1 MLTTFLQFYAAAT
14 LGTSDIQALP
24 GAPGEIPKVE
34 PIITY
39 EDTLPAS
46 AIPVKKP
53 YAVAPIIEASGAII
67 VDFDSG
73 AILYEKN
80 SNEKLQI
87 ASITKLMTVIVALEE
102 GNLDDNVYVSKKAAQ
117 TEGSKVWLLSGEEIK
132 LRSLLYAALI
142 HSGND
147 AAVAIAEH
155 IAGDVPT
162 FVKKMNDKAKELK
175 LYSTHYE
182 NPIGFDSQNNY
193 STVYDL
199 GLLARYAYRKPLI
212 RDAVGRSS
220 MTVAST
226 DGGITHDLASTNK
239 LLDSFLNV
247 LGLKTGHTEA
257 AGLCFVSIVENDNG
271 HKIITVVLN
280 SPARFTETKILASW
294 TFDSYIW

>member
-14 LGTSDIQALP
+14 LGTSNVQA
-24 GAPGEIPKVE
+24 APGNPGEM
-34 PIITY
+34 PIIAY

-46 AIPVKKP
+46 AIPVKKA
-53 YAVAPIIEASGAII
+53 YAAEPIVEAEGIII

-80 SNEKLQI
+80 ANTKLQI
-87 ASITKLMTVIVALEE
+87 ASITKLMTAIVALEE
-102 GNLDDNVYVSKKAAQ
+102 GNLDDNVYVSRKAAK

-132 LRSLLYAALI
+132 LQSLLYAALI

-162 FVKKMNDKAKELK
+162 FVEKMNAKAKELR

-182 NPIGFDSQNNY
+182 NPIGFDSPNNY

-212 RDAVGRSS
+212 RDAVGRSE

-226 DGGITHDLASTNK
+226 DGGITHDLESTNK

-257 AGLCFVSIVENDNG
+257 AGLCFVSIIENDNG